1 MASGNM
7 KDIKR
12 RIKSVE
18 STMQITKAMEL
29 VASSKLRK
37 AKEKADNARPYF
49 NALYETMCEIQ
60 SENPGFFS
68 QYTRKR
74 DAKTVLLVVI
84 AGDRGLAGG
93 FNSNVLKLAQA
104 RIDELK
110 GSAEVKVLAIGKKS
124 VEYFAKRGYDLMGS
138 YPNIAESLKIH
149 QAADISDVIMQKYVS
164 GEIDRV
170 ELFHTEYVSPLLQQ
184 AEALA
189 VLPMDV
195 RSGEDSD
202 SNERAKIKE
211 IPVYEPS
218 PEFVFDAIVPKYITG
233 MIFCAVVD
241 SFASEQAS
249 RRIAME
255 NASDNAS
262 EMISDLSLMYNRAR
276 QASITQEI
284 TEIVGGASAQE

>member
-49 NALYETMCEIQ
+49 NALYDTMCEIQ

-68 QYTRKR
+68 RYTKKR

-93 FNSNVLKLAQA
+93 FNSNVLKLAQT

-110 GSAEVKVLAIGKKS
+110 AEEMTVKILAIGKKA
-124 VEYFAKRGYDLMGS
+124 VEYFAKRGYDLAGS
-138 YPNIAESLKIH
+138 FPNVAEGIKIH
-149 QAADISDVIMQKYVS
+149 HAADISNQIVYPFVNGDF
-164 GEIDRV
+164 DRV
-170 ELFHTEYVSPLLQQ
+170 ELFRTEYVSPLVQQ
-184 AEALA
+184 AERVAI
-189 VLPMDV
+189 LPLEVAPAESKGV
-195 RSGEDSD
+195 RQL
-202 SNERAKIKE
+202 
-211 IPVYEPS
+211 PVYEPS
-218 PEFVFDAIVPKYITG
+218 PSAVFDAIVPKYITG
-233 MIFCAVVD
+233 IIFCAVVD
-241 SFASEQAS
+241 SFASEQAA
-249 RRIAME
+249 RRTAME
-255 NASDNAS
+255 SATDNAE
-262 EMISDLSLMYNRAR
+262 EMISSLSLVYNRAR
-276 QASITQEI
+276 QAAITQEI
-284 TEIVGGASAQE
+284 TEIVGGASGAK